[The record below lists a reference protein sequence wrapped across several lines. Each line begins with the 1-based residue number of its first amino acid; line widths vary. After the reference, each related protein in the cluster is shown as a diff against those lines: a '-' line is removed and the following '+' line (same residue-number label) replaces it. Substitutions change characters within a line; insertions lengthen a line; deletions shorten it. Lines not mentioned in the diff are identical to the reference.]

1 MKIKK
6 RLQAAKLLTIPVND
20 RIMMLFAAVHL
31 SAIGTKRTFPCRRS
45 IEVTTAYPIPKYTDV

>member
-6 RLQAAKLLTIPVND
+6 GLQASLLPND

-31 SAIGTKRTFPCRRS
+31 SAFGT
-45 IEVTTAYPIPKYTDV
+45 